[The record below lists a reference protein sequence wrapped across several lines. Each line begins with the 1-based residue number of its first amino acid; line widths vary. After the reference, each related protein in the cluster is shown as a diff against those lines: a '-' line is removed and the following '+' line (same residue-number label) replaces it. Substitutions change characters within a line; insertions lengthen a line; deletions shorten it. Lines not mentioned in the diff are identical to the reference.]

1 MLESLKEYQSL
12 ARDFKAFDA
21 SLRIERP
28 DDVTRWLEEVVA
40 WEGKLPL
47 KTPTPYDIPESSKLG
62 IFSIIYNCSPLT
74 TALTLNNVKL
84 QLAQEE
90 GSTRPRPE
98 TGAQE
103 VSPSTF
109 VSLGLEIEHAQYVHN
124 PFTSY
129 VINVYYSRQSL
140 KAELGSGTERN
151 LLQEKQIVD
160 RRNAIQKKLKRY
172 LQLLPVYIPEYVKRF
187 PAVIEQGAQLAEDVT
202 VPLPSSFTPQIRV
215 ECCPP
220 LVTSIEERLRE
231 AQAYEALNDV
241 RRYL

>member
-1 MLESLKEYQSL
+1 MLESLKEYQTL
-12 ARDFKAFDA
+12 VRDFKAFDA

-28 DDVTRWLEEVVA
+28 DDVTWWLEEVVA

-90 GSTRPRPE
+90 GSTRPRLE

-109 VSLGLEIEHAQYVHN
+109 VSLGLEIEDLQYVHITW
-124 PFTSY
+124 PSY
-129 VINVYYSRQSL
+129 PCSSISIDTYFPRYSL
-140 KAELGSGTERN
+140 KAELGSSTEH
-151 LLQEKQIVD
+151 K
-160 RRNAIQKKLKRY
+160 
-172 LQLLPVYIPEYVKRF
+172 
-187 PAVIEQGAQLAEDVT
+187 
-202 VPLPSSFTPQIRV
+202 S
-215 ECCPP
+215 
-220 LVTSIEERLRE
+220 
-231 AQAYEALNDV
+231 
-241 RRYL
+241 